1 MRRFRLFLGQYS
13 YVVKY
18 DKWLTHIHTFQ
29 SDSELWSELSFYTF
43 LIFFCPKF
51 AKARHERELNGG
63 GWLWCTLK
71 KKKIEWHF
79 LWMQLLKTVESET
92 DHLIWNILSN
102 ILKENSYTVWV
113 YWPRGVLFYVW
124 PKILTLDHNMGK
136 IWRRYSAGAPWGYR
150 YIDPHHHLTHR

>member
-43 LIFFCPKF
+43 LIFLCPKF

-63 GWLWCTLK
+63 GDGFDVHCK
-71 KKKIEWHF
+71 KKN
-79 LWMQLLKTVESET
+79 LMT
-92 DHLIWNILSN
+92 
-102 ILKENSYTVWV
+102 
-113 YWPRGVLFYVW
+113 LFMDA
-124 PKILTLDHNMGK
+124 IT
-136 IWRRYSAGAPWGYR
+136 
-150 YIDPHHHLTHR
+150 